1 MFLILVIILCPFLS
15 AQTPPGARE
24 TAVCN
29 AGVALSDNVFSIF
42 NNPAGLAQLGWRETG
57 VYYSPAPF
65 GLPELANGYIAYS
78 EPALKGTLSFGVMTY
93 GYELYRENKFLL
105 SYSGQLVK
113 DIFIGAVINYQLV
126 TIKNYGND
134 GAIIFNL
141 GTLAYLS
148 HDIRIGFDIM
158 NLNRSALGGEKDQI
172 PMIFDLGLSYNF
184 SENLLLCFSIN
195 KDIRYRSGI
204 SGGLEYLIRDI
215 LYIRS
220 GVGTEPFRYSGGTG
234 IHFSHFSFDYAF
246 SLHQELGITHQVSLI
261 FSFSEFKNRTA
272 AIRQYLHGDEE

>member
-24 TAVCN
+24 TAICN

-105 SYSGQLVK
+105 SYSGQIVK
-113 DIFIGAVINYQLV
+113 DIFIGTVINYQLV